1 MKLLTCLNLGAS
13 LITFGTIISSMLI
26 IGVLFSP
33 LACAG
38 GHEECELCHK
48 DAAREDYTLIVQPD
62 TETINPRTGRLFGIR
77 DALCMSCHREK
88 LDLDATHSVGVIPQ
102 KAVMPKDA
110 LGFRGQELELTCES
124 CHDPHPDNENYMY
137 LRWPAS
143 PEKGGLNQ
151 FCATCHPRQA
161 NDRR

>member
-48 DAAREDYTLIVQPD
+48 DAAREDYTLIVQP
-62 TETINPRTGRLFGIR
+62 
-77 DALCMSCHREK
+77 
-88 LDLDATHSVGVIPQ
+88 DLDATHSVGVIPQ